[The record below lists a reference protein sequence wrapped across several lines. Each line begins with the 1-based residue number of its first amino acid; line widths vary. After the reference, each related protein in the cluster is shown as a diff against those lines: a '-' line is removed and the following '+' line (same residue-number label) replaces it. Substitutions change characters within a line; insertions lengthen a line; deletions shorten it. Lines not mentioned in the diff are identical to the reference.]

1 MKRDKCNVIN
11 ETWQMQY
18 YKCTVTNAIKVY
30 LSLKQPFVLKV
41 QYALKSILRW
51 NSLYTK
57 CVLCTKSTLFAKIAL
72 CTSCFNVK
80 PSYFKLD

>member
-1 MKRDKCNVIN
+1 MKCDKCNVIN

-41 QYALKSILRW
+41 QYALKEHFALKFT
-51 NSLYTK
+51 LHQMCTLHLEYTF
-57 CVLCTKSTLFAKIAL
+57 C
-72 CTSCFNVK
+72 
-80 PSYFKLD
+80 

>member
-1 MKRDKCNVIN
+1 MKRDKWNVIN

-41 QYALKSILRW
+41 QYALKEHFAL
-51 NSLYTK
+51 K
-57 CVLCTKSTLFAKIAL
+57 FTLH
-72 CTSCFNVK
+72 
-80 PSYFKLD
+80 